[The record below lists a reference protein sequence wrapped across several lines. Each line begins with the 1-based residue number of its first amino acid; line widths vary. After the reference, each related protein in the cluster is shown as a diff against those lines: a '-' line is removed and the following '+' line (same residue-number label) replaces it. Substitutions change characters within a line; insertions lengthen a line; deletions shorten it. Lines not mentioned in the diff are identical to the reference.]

1 MFSLRLYL
9 ILSCRIDSRFVD
21 VSEKFYAAP
30 KTWLAGYTVCI
41 LYMTNTA
48 DDGTNLSL
56 SCKVTHLV
64 TVFCLA
70 CIRKYMAQW
79 LLFTV

>member
-30 KTWLAGYTVCI
+30 KTWLASSDFMPSHIVMFDSLVKVSVYLCSRS
-41 LYMTNTA
+41 YM
-48 DDGTNLSL
+48 
-56 SCKVTHLV
+56 H
-64 TVFCLA
+64 
-70 CIRKYMAQW
+70 
-79 LLFTV
+79 